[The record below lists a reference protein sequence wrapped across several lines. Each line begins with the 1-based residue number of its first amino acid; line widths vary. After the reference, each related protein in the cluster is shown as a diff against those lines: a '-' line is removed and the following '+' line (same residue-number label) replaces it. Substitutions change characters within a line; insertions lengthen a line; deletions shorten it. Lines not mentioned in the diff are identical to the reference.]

1 MTDILEPSNTEH
13 PVPQQAPPPKRRRWG
28 RMVLYVLATLGVL
41 AIALVV
47 AAVVKMNKAAP
58 LIKIDETAS
67 IDESMTRNYGKYS
80 PEKKGWVYVDDS
92 NEPYLVR
99 VVQQARIEAV
109 GASDELYFVTSGA
122 SLGGGGRNFFG
133 VFQIRSDGKGGDGLV
148 EISDPYRYGSSVPV
162 TPEKVR
168 FEALSE
174 NTWGWVVKVQDGVNP
189 KDERVAVSNVM
200 LAPHGDN
207 IAVLAHFKASA
218 DAEAGDCLQA
228 NIDHASWIKQV
239 AYYEGLPEGAP
250 AEEVAAGEALSEHEP
265 LRCEHARW
273 TYGTAAVVGAQPG
286 PLTVTAK
293 GTQYGA
299 PLEARTW
306 KIMFDNKA
314 FVYTVPPELNVD

>member
-1 MTDILEPSNTEH
+1 MTEILEPA
-13 PVPQQAPPPKRRRWG
+13 VPADAPPPKKRRRWG
-28 RMVLYVLATLGVL
+28 RMVLYILATLGVL

-47 AAVVKMNKAAP
+47 AIAVKASKEPP
-58 LIKIDETAS
+58 LVKIDEAAS

-80 PEKKGWVYVDDS
+80 AEKKGWVYVDES
-92 NEPYLVR
+92 NEPFLVR

-109 GASDELYFVTSGA
+109 GASDELYFVTSGS
-122 SLGGGGRNFFG
+122 SLGASGRNFFG

-148 EISDPYRYGSSVPV
+148 EISDPHRYGSAVPV
-162 TPEKVR
+162 TPERVR

-174 NTWGWVVKVQDGVNP
+174 SGWAWVVKVQSGVDP
-189 KDERVAVSNVM
+189 KQERVEVSNVM

-207 IAVLAHFKASA
+207 IALLASFKASA

-239 AYYEGLPEGAP
+239 AHYESLPEDAP
-250 AEEVAAGEALSEHEP
+250 SEEVAAGEALSEHEP

-293 GTQYGA
+293 GTQYAA

-314 FVYTVPPELNVD
+314 FVYNVPPELTVE